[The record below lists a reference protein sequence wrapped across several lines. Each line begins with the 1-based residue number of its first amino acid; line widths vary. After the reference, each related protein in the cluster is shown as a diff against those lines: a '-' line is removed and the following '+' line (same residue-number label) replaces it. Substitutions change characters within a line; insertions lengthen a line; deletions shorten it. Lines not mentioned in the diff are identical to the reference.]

1 MRLNNLRVL
10 PSKPLRAADRAL
22 ILGSAGLLAALL
34 AFSLAFY
41 FAGGHWVRRILF
53 FPETTS
59 RKLAGETRFL
69 PRRGGLA
76 GNVRL
81 LVEEALLGPTLPLH
95 GRLLPRT
102 TRLQTVL
109 VRKGNV
115 YISLSQGIL
124 RQDKECPFNPQEALE
139 ALGTAIRFNFPRIRS
154 LNLLIEGQV
163 PFGWGAEGLDFR
175 PELLL

>member
-10 PSKPLRAADRAL
+10 PNRPLRAADRLL
-22 ILGSAGLLAALL
+22 ILASAGVLVVLLAL
-34 AFSLAFY
+34 SLALF
-41 FAGGHWVRRILF
+41 FDGGHWARRILF
-53 FPETTS
+53 FPESTS

-69 PRRGGLA
+69 PRQSGLA
-76 GNVRL
+76 ENVRL

-109 VRKGNV
+109 ARRGNV

-124 RQDKECPFNPQEALE
+124 RQDRECPFSPQEALE
-139 ALGTAIRFNFPRIRS
+139 ALGTAIRFNFPQIRS
-154 LNLLIEGQV
+154 LYLLIDGQV
-163 PFGWGAEGLDFR
+163 PFGWGAEGLAFR

>member
-10 PSKPLRAADRAL
+10 PNKPLRATDRLL
-22 ILGSAGLLAALL
+22 ILASAGVFVVLLG
-34 AFSLAFY
+34 FSLVLLL
-41 FAGGHWVRRILF
+41 AGGHWARRILF

-95 GRLLPRT
+95 GRILPRS

-115 YISLSQGIL
+115 YISLSQGLL
-124 RQDKECPFNPQEALE
+124 RQDRECPYDPQEALE
-139 ALGTAIRFNFPRIRS
+139 ALGTAIRFNFPWIRS

-163 PFGWGAEGLDFR
+163 PFGWGAEGLGFR
-175 PELLL
+175 PELLR